1 MRPAAAPRPPS
12 SATKY
17 GVATLQS
24 HLPRDSC
31 PAADWLRLRPHPHSV
46 NADAPLTAGPNRGT
60 RSIPSCPR
68 PPAATCLR
76 ATIPYVMTRDTA
88 RPLDAGH
95 NTHPMHHDLETD
107 LLAGLWETA
116 AFARLPADAPQE
128 LKDLVEDIENP
139 KRVYAIHRA
148 SRRHGFQLL
157 VEKFIVQLREGCA
170 SNYCSTP
177 TCFSFRKR
185 SVGHVPIRR
194 YNVTSARVLAVY
206 MASQDNPENALCPA
220 LRAPK
225 LPPAAIDSLIFY
237 RKAGLQNTEE
247 RVRSPGKGHRK
258 GTVEA
263 ASPKTQPV
271 RVKAKVHMRPSSAG
285 NGAQGDRSR
294 SPSTQNESPM
304 AKSPRFDVTER
315 HTGKD
320 YRSFAANM
328 FGTVAFKMLEW
339 LTPNALEDMHETACD
354 LQKDSPFETDT
365 KPQRRKKR
373 SSSPLK
379 PAQPSTNP
387 KATAKPAANP
397 FSIPE
402 EKNYSTRSTNHT
414 GSLEKTEEA
423 LPNSHQALADHR
435 PSSIRRN
442 SNARV
447 RTNSATQPK
456 RQLSLDTYPTDS
468 MTDDGVPSIRSPRL
482 PGVQADKT
490 AMSIKSTAS
499 NLPRPISQISSANY
513 FDGSDN
519 ESSPQSLENKTEL
532 AKDCCDLGS
541 AKLGGRLASSQDLEM
556 QGTPS
561 EASTSENSAEP
572 TDSDSEMTYDSFLP
586 QAISSLNVDLVD
598 FMCDVLQDDGTREQS
613 LLEPADVPRYL
624 AGPFKRRSRLKRRA
638 KVRGVSYSPILKMEW
653 KLFIEQSLFY
663 TLSDPHALIRS
674 FTCKGELVDS
684 QTLWYCML
692 RMTRVAPT
700 LVFHCLWLSA
710 AHLFAPPKSVQS
722 LRSPTARLFPKQDLS
737 LSNAEAGRLVS
748 ICLHALIA
756 AVPVVFEKSSIIE
769 MSRLR
774 SQGLSL
780 AAKGGQPTELCLQ
793 YDDAFSHDLAVRLAR
808 RLLAAITARRYFDS
822 MLDQEFVFG
831 NDSVAGPDVLAP
843 LFSQLDA
850 LSESNEESLHETRMS
865 TLLLDWA
872 RVVMFQDWDGNPEVP
887 GDGPF
892 GGALALT
899 EAICESIVPKIVPKI
914 T

>member
-1 MRPAAAPRPPS
+1 
-12 SATKY
+12 
-17 GVATLQS
+17 
-24 HLPRDSC
+24 
-31 PAADWLRLRPHPHSV
+31 
-46 NADAPLTAGPNRGT
+46 
-60 RSIPSCPR
+60 
-68 PPAATCLR
+68 
-76 ATIPYVMTRDTA
+76 MTRDTV

-95 NTHPMHHDLETD
+95 NKSHMHHDLETD

-116 AFARLPADAPQE
+116 PFARLPADAPQE

-139 KRVYAIHRA
+139 KRVYAIYRA

-185 SVGHVPIRR
+185 TVGHVPIRR

-206 MASQDNPENALCPA
+206 MASQDNPESALCPA

-237 RKAGLQNTEE
+237 RKAGLQDPEE
-247 RVRSPGKGHRK
+247 RMRSPGKGHRK
-258 GTVEA
+258 GGMETVSA
-263 ASPKTQPV
+263 KGIQPV
-271 RVKAKVHMRPSSAG
+271 RVKAKVHTRPSPAEPSTRG
-285 NGAQGDRSR
+285 ER
-294 SPSTQNESPM
+294 SPSPTQDELPPR

-354 LQKDSPFETDT
+354 LQKDSPFEGES
-365 KPQRRKKR
+365 KPQRRRKW
-373 SSSPLK
+373 SPSSPK
-379 PAQPSTNP
+379 PLRPSSELN
-387 KATAKPAANP
+387 ATAK
-397 FSIPE
+397 
-402 EKNYSTRSTNHT
+402 T
-414 GSLEKTEEA
+414 GASSLTTSDETISSMKPMNGTGCLDKSEDS
-423 LPNSHQALADHR
+423 LPNGHQSSTDHR
-435 PSSIRRN
+435 PSNLRRN

-468 MTDDGVPSIRSPRL
+468 MADDGVNSLRSPRL
-482 PGVQADKT
+482 PGIQAEK
-490 AMSIKSTAS
+490 AALSIKSTTSA
-499 NLPRPISQISSANY
+499 LTRPISQISSAKY

-519 ESSPQSLENKTEL
+519 ESSPQPPEHRNELTHDRGPKTPN
-532 AKDCCDLGS
+532 LG
-541 AKLGGRLASSQDLEM
+541 RMTSSQDLEM
-556 QGTPS
+556 RGTPS
-561 EASTSENSAEP
+561 EVSTSEVSAEI

-586 QAISSLNVDLVD
+586 QAISTLNIDVVD
-598 FMCDVLQDDGTREQS
+598 FICDVLQEDVTQEQS
-613 LLEPADVPRYL
+613 LLEPANVPKSL
-624 AGPFKRRSRLKRRA
+624 AGPSKRKSRLKRRSRP
-638 KVRGVSYSPILKMEW
+638 RGVFYPPSLKLEW
-653 KLFIEQSLFY
+653 KLFIEQSLFFI
-663 TLSDPHALIRS
+663 LSDPHALIRS
-674 FTCKGELVDS
+674 FTNKGELVDS

-700 LVFHCLWLSA
+700 LVYHCLWLSA

-722 LRSPTARLFPKQDLS
+722 LRSPTARLFPKQELS

-780 AAKGGQPTELCLQ
+780 AAKGGQSTELCLQ
-793 YDDAFSHDLAVRLAR
+793 FDDAFSHDLAVRLAR
-808 RLLAAITARRYFDS
+808 RLLAAITARRYFDNL
-822 MLDQEFVFG
+822 LDQEFVFG
-831 NDSVAGPDVLAP
+831 NDSSAEPDILAP

-865 TLLLDWA
+865 TSLLDWA
-872 RVVMFQDWDGNPEVP
+872 RVVMFQEWNGNPEVP

-899 EAICESIVPKIVPKI
+899 EAICKSIVFK
-914 T
+914 TL

>member
-1 MRPAAAPRPPS
+1 MLAILRDTHCLYRPALYNTGPDYLLNTTS
-12 SATKY
+12 L
-17 GVATLQS
+17 VTLLRLPTISVSLYSVNSDTAHSRLDTRS
-24 HLPRDSC
+24 HLPSSQ
-31 PAADWLRLRPHPHSV
+31 PSRPLASE
-46 NADAPLTAGPNRGT
+46 
-60 RSIPSCPR
+60 
-68 PPAATCLR
+68 AATPP
-76 ATIPYVMTRDTA
+76 TILYVMTRDTV

-95 NTHPMHHDLETD
+95 NTHHMHHDLETD

-116 AFARLPADAPQE
+116 PFARLPADAPQE

-170 SNYCSTP
+170 SNYCSTS

-185 SVGHVPIRR
+185 SVGHIPIRR

-206 MASQDNPENALCPA
+206 MASLDNPENALCPA

-247 RVRSPGKGHRK
+247 RIHPPIKGHRK
-258 GTVEA
+258 GAMEA
-263 ASPKTQPV
+263 ASPKSQPV
-271 RVKAKVHMRPSSAG
+271 RVKAKVHMRPSSAEP
-285 NGAQGDRSR
+285 GARGDLSR
-294 SPSTQNESPM
+294 ASPTQDEPPLM

-354 LQKDSPFETDT
+354 LQKDSPFDGE
-365 KPQRRKKR
+365 PRSQRRKKR
-373 SSSPLK
+373 TSSSPK
-379 PAQPSTNP
+379 PPHPSSSPKWTSKPEVKAPST
-387 KATAKPAANP
+387 
-397 FSIPE
+397 PE
-402 EKNYSTRSTNHT
+402 ETKPSTKSTSNNGTHD
-414 GSLEKTEEA
+414 KVDDA
-423 LPNSHQALADHR
+423 LPNTHQTLPDHR
-435 PSSIRRN
+435 PSNIRRN

-468 MTDDGVPSIRSPRL
+468 TVDDGVNGLRSPRV
-482 PGVQADKT
+482 PGISADKT

-499 NLPRPISQISSANY
+499 NLTRPISQVSSAKY
-513 FDGSDN
+513 FDTSDN
-519 ESSPQSLENKTEL
+519 ESSPQPPETRDSLARDPDMISPN
-532 AKDCCDLGS
+532 LGP
-541 AKLGGRLASSQDLEM
+541 RMASSQDMEM

-561 EASTSENSAEP
+561 EVSTSELSAET
-572 TDSDSEMTYDSFLP
+572 TDSDSAFLP
-586 QAISSLNVDLVD
+586 QAISHLNIDVVD
-598 FMCDVLQDDGTREQS
+598 FMCDILQDDGTCEQS
-613 LLEPADVPRYL
+613 LLEPAHVPKTL
-624 AGPFKRRSRLKRRA
+624 AGPSRRRTRLKRRS
-638 KVRGVSYSPILKMEW
+638 KGRGISYSPSLKMEW

-674 FTCKGELVDS
+674 FTSKGELIDS

-692 RMTRVAPT
+692 RITRVAPT
-700 LVFHCLWLSA
+700 LVYHCLWLSA

-722 LRSPTARLFPKQDLS
+722 LGSPTARLFPKQELS

-756 AVPVVFEKSSIIE
+756 AVPVVLEKSSIIE

-780 AAKGGQPTELCLQ
+780 AARGGQPTELCLQ
-793 YDDAFSHDLAVRLAR
+793 YDDAFSHDLALRLAR
-808 RLLAAITARRYFDS
+808 RLLAAITARRYFDT
-822 MLDQEFVFG
+822 MLDQEIVFS
-831 NDSVAGPDVLAP
+831 NDSSAEPDVLAP
-843 LFSQLDA
+843 LFLQLDA

-865 TLLLDWA
+865 TSLLDWA
-872 RVVMFQDWDGNPEVP
+872 RVVMYQEWNGSAEVP

-899 EAICESIVPKIVPKI
+899 EAICEFIMLKTTKPMNLEP
-914 T
+914 

>member
-1 MRPAAAPRPPS
+1 
-12 SATKY
+12 
-17 GVATLQS
+17 
-24 HLPRDSC
+24 
-31 PAADWLRLRPHPHSV
+31 
-46 NADAPLTAGPNRGT
+46 
-60 RSIPSCPR
+60 
-68 PPAATCLR
+68 
-76 ATIPYVMTRDTA
+76 MTRDTV

-95 NTHPMHHDLETD
+95 NPLHMHHDLETD

-116 AFARLPADAPQE
+116 PFARLPADAPQE

-185 SVGHVPIRR
+185 GVGHVPIRR

-237 RKAGLQNTEE
+237 RKAGLQNPEE

-258 GTVEA
+258 GGGIEA
-263 ASPKTQPV
+263 ASPQGQPV
-271 RVKAKVHMRPSSAG
+271 RVKAKVHTRPSSAG
-285 NGAQGDRSR
+285 SGTRGDRSTS
-294 SPSTQNESPM
+294 SPTQDELPPM

-354 LQKDSPFETDT
+354 LQKDSPSEGES

-373 SSSPLK
+373 SSSSPK
-379 PAQPSTNP
+379 RPQPSLSSNST
-387 KATAKPAANP
+387 ATTAVNP
-397 FSIPE
+397 FSISE
-402 EKNYSTRSTNHT
+402 ETNTSAKSSSNAETH
-414 GSLEKTEEA
+414 SKTEDA
-423 LPNSHQALADHR
+423 LPNSHQTVTDHR
-435 PSSIRRN
+435 PSSLRRN

-456 RQLSLDTYPTDS
+456 RQLSLDSYPPDS
-468 MTDDGVPSIRSPRL
+468 MVDDGVNSLRSPRL
-482 PGVQADKT
+482 PGIQADKT

-499 NLPRPISQISSANY
+499 NLTRPVAQVSSAKY

-519 ESSPQSLENKTEL
+519 ESSPQPPKNRHEL
-532 AKDCCDLGS
+532 IKNRDAES
-541 AKLGGRLASSQDLEM
+541 PKLGRMASSQDLEM
-556 QGTPS
+556 RGTPS
-561 EASTSENSAEP
+561 EVSTSELSAEI

-586 QAISSLNVDLVD
+586 QAISSLNIDVVD
-598 FMCDVLQDDGTREQS
+598 FMCDVLQDDATREQS
-613 LLEPADVPRYL
+613 LLEPADVPKRL
-624 AGPFKRRSRLKRRA
+624 AGPLKRSRLKRRS
-638 KVRGVSYSPILKMEW
+638 KPRGIHYSLSLKMEW

-663 TLSDPHALIRS
+663 VLSNPHALIRS
-674 FTCKGELVDS
+674 FTSKGELVDS

-700 LVFHCLWLSA
+700 LVYHGLWLSA

-722 LRSPTARLFPKQDLS
+722 LRSPTARLFPKQELS
-737 LSNAEAGRLVS
+737 LSNTEAGRLVS

-780 AAKGGQPTELCLQ
+780 AGKGGQSTELCLQ

-808 RLLAAITARRYFDS
+808 RLLAAITARRYFDN
-822 MLDQEFVFG
+822 MLDQEFVLG
-831 NDSVAGPDVLAP
+831 NGSVAEPDILAP

-865 TLLLDWA
+865 TSLLDWA
-872 RVVMFQDWDGNPEVP
+872 RVVMFQEWNGNPEVP

-899 EAICESIVPKIVPKI
+899 EAICESIVPETTLPVNIAS
-914 T
+914 

>member
-1 MRPAAAPRPPS
+1 
-12 SATKY
+12 
-17 GVATLQS
+17 
-24 HLPRDSC
+24 
-31 PAADWLRLRPHPHSV
+31 
-46 NADAPLTAGPNRGT
+46 
-60 RSIPSCPR
+60 
-68 PPAATCLR
+68 
-76 ATIPYVMTRDTA
+76 MTRDTI

-95 NTHPMHHDLETD
+95 NTLHMHHDLETD

-116 AFARLPADAPQE
+116 PFARLPTDAPQE

-225 LPPAAIDSLIFY
+225 LPPAAMDSLIFY
-237 RKAGLQNTEE
+237 RKAGLQSNED
-247 RVRSPGKGHRK
+247 RIVSPGKGLRK
-258 GTVEA
+258 NGIET
-263 ASPKTQPV
+263 ASPKGQPV
-271 RVKAKVHMRPSSAG
+271 RLKAKIHTRPSSTERTARV
-285 NGAQGDRSR
+285 DKSIS
-294 SPSTQNESPM
+294 SPTHDDLPPR

-339 LTPNALEDMHETACD
+339 LTPNALEDMHETACN
-354 LQKDSPFETDT
+354 LQKDSPFEGEAR
-365 KPQRRKKR
+365 PQRRKKR
-373 SSSPLK
+373 ASSPSK
-379 PAQPSTNP
+379 PPKPSPNP
-387 KATAKPAANP
+387 KSTAQTSANA
-397 FSIPE
+397 FSI
-402 EKNYSTRSTNHT
+402 S
-414 GSLEKTEEA
+414 EEA
-423 LPNSHQALADHR
+423 TPPADSMNSSESLDKTADTLPNGHQTLTGHR
-435 PSSIRRN
+435 PSNVRRN

-456 RQLSLDTYPTDS
+456 RQLSLDTYPSDS
-468 MTDDGVPSIRSPRL
+468 MTDDGVNGLRSPRV
-482 PGVQADKT
+482 PGIQADKT
-490 AMSIKSTAS
+490 AMSFKSTTSA
-499 NLPRPISQISSANY
+499 LTRPISQVSSAKY

-519 ESSPQSLENKTEL
+519 ESSPQPPQNRHGLTQECQANPP
-532 AKDCCDLGS
+532 
-541 AKLGGRLASSQDLEM
+541 KLGRMASSQDLEM

-561 EASTSENSAEP
+561 EASTSEISAEAI
-572 TDSDSEMTYDSFLP
+572 DSDYEMTYDSFLP
-586 QAISSLNVDLVD
+586 QAISSLNIDVVD
-598 FMCDVLQDDGTREQS
+598 FICDVLQEDSTHEQS
-613 LLEPADVPRYL
+613 LLEPADVPKSL
-624 AGPFKRRSRLKRRA
+624 AGPSKRRSRFKRKPKA
-638 KVRGVSYSPILKMEW
+638 RGAVYSPSLKMEW

-663 TLSDPHALIRS
+663 ILSDPRALIRS
-674 FTCKGELVDS
+674 FTSKGELVDS

-700 LVFHCLWLSA
+700 LVYHCLWLSA

-722 LRSPTARLFPKQDLS
+722 LRSPTARLFPKQESS
-737 LSNAEAGRLVS
+737 LSNVEAGRLVS

-756 AVPVVFEKSSIIE
+756 AVPVVLEKSSIIE

-780 AAKGGQPTELCLQ
+780 AAKGGQATELCLQ

-808 RLLAAITARRYFDS
+808 RLLTAITARRYFDN

-831 NDSVAGPDVLAP
+831 DDNTAEPDVLAP

-850 LSESNEESLHETRMS
+850 LSESNEESLHETRIS
-865 TLLLDWA
+865 TTLLDWA
-872 RVVMFQDWDGNPEVP
+872 RVVMFQEWNGNPEVP

-899 EAICESIVPKIVPKI
+899 EAICEFTVPKID
-914 T
+914 